1 MHCLTIALKIRLHD
15 CLIACL
21 DFGLGTVEAGTGAEG
36 EGLKRKRGDDMA
48 ALEADLE
55 PPPGRLASI

>member
-1 MHCLTIALKIRLHD
+1 MDIAV
-15 CLIACL
+15 
-21 DFGLGTVEAGTGAEG
+21 GTVEAGTGAEG

-55 PPPGRLASI
+55 PPPGTALSGCCCCACHS